1 MDKAREFIAKE
12 CPCAEQKGK
21 GAQKDCSA
29 TVVAILG
36 LMLMGL
42 VSWLF
47 LATLDSGSFL
57 VACTLHSQ
65 YGFQ

>member
-1 MDKAREFIAKE
+1 MDRAREFIVKG
-12 CPCAEQKGK
+12 CPSAEQKGE

-29 TVVAILG
+29 TAVAISG

-47 LATLDSGSFL
+47 LAN
-57 VACTLHSQ
+57 HS
-65 YGFQ
+65 